1 VWGFFLLPCM
11 KYSRLPQEELE
22 HLYQEF
28 SLFLAT
34 QSIDKKKWDQI
45 KATDPQYTGRLLD
58 DFSDMVWDDA
68 LDKILYLEN
77 RSNHH
82 LFLFKCID
90 QKMNLILV
98 RLSPDCPS
106 LLQDQ
111 YWEWL
116 RQHLNDDR
124 VTLYESTRDFGDQI
138 KNEKFKLIQK
148 GANPCNG
155 NTYEDLK
162 SFLSK

>member
-1 VWGFFLLPCM
+1 MWGFFLTPRM

-22 HLYQEF
+22 HLYHEF

-58 DFSDMVWDDA
+58 DFSDMVWEDA
-68 LDKILYLEN
+68 LDKIIYLEN

-106 LLQDQ
+106 FLQDQ
-111 YWEWL
+111 YREWL

-124 VTLYESTRDFGDQI
+124 VTLYESTQDFGDQI

>member
-1 VWGFFLLPCM
+1 MGFFFNPSHEIFKIAPRRTRALISRVFPVFS
-11 KYSRLPQEELE
+11 YSIHRQ
-22 HLYQEF
+22 
-28 SLFLAT
+28 
-34 QSIDKKKWDQI
+34 KKWDQI
-45 KATDPQYTGRLLD
+45 KATAPQYTGRLLD
-58 DFSDMVWDDA
+58 DFSDMVWEDA
-68 LDKILYLEN
+68 LDKIIYLEN

-106 LLQDQ
+106 FLQDQ
-111 YWEWL
+111 YREWL

-162 SFLSK
+162 SFLLK